1 MKLEK
6 TTVGPIATFVAFA
19 LTLTGVWLFM
29 KRDLDSHIQRD
40 PAITA
45 EQIAIRLESFMARR
59 IAAVDRI
66 RLGWQ
71 RGDGYDKATFTA
83 DALITHEQY
92 PGSQAINQIDAQG
105 IIRDGREHRDIV

>member
-1 MKLEK
+1 M
-6 TTVGPIATFVAFA
+6 FVALA

-29 KRDLDSHIQRD
+29 KRDLDSHIQRNTF
-40 PAITA
+40 ITA
-45 EQIAIRLESFMARR
+45 EEIAIRLESFMARR

-71 RGDGYDKATFTA
+71 RGDVHDQATFTA

-92 PGSQAINQIDAQG
+92 PGFQAINRIDAQG
-105 IIRDGREHRDIV
+105 IIRDGREHRDII